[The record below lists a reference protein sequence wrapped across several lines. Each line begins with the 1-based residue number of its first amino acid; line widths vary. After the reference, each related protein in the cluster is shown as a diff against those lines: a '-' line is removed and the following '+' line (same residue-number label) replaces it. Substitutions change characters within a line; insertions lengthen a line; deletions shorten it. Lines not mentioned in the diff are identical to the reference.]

1 MSGDRPSVVETIKA
15 QEREKSAAPV
25 ASTSAPGPS
34 ASSTDLAALWAKI
47 SELEPTCTSLADVP
61 GHLMQLTLV
70 QNKSMQMI
78 EDLQETISKQSGAS
92 SGNVD
97 SASSATVDRQQQTI
111 AEMAA
116 IVGVMSQRLEKL
128 SATISTLSSNSRAAD
143 SVDRLEKK
151 IEEVLSSISK
161 APTSAPTPAPEGT
174 ETLKAAQEKSAAAL
188 RDAAK
193 RLNHVRSETEALTR
207 RMTWGAVGRVA
218 AALIPVALM
227 MAGLLSVVGLAGQ
240 AAGIG
245 PVAAWTWERFAAAD
259 GWWKLPWA
267 LGGIAG
273 FVGAGYLVIYGAR
286 LLWNRYQRW

>member
-25 ASTSAPGPS
+25 ASTAAPGPS

-47 SELEPTCTSLADVP
+47 SELESTSTSLADVP

-70 QNKSMQMI
+70 QNKSVKMI

-97 SASSATVDRQQQTI
+97 SALSATVDRQQQTI

-116 IVGVMSQRLEKL
+116 IVGAMSQRLEKL
-128 SATISTLSSNSRAAD
+128 SASISTLSSSSRAAD

-151 IEEVLSSISK
+151 IEEVLSSTSK
-161 APTSAPTPAPEGT
+161 ASTSVPAPEGT

-227 MAGLLSVVGLAGQ
+227 VFGLLSVVGLAGQ

-273 FVGAGYLVIYGAR
+273 FVGLGYLVIYGAR